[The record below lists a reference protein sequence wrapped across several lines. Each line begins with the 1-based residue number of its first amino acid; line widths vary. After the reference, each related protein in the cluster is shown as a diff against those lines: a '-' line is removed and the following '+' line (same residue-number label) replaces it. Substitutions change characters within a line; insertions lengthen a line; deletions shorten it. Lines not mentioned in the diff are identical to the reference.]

1 MTDIIFNSH
10 DYATLLADAER
21 LGFTQTD
28 AEGNVTIVT
37 NGSLGDNG
45 GWFLNIV
52 GTVYEPVTPPINPDD
67 PVPPPVPREGYW
79 GRLRLNGDTS
89 GVPPFDPSITQY
101 VYSAEL
107 GGWTDDG
114 VTVAPEWVGQIGM
127 IA

>member
-1 MTDIIFNSH
+1 MTDIVFRSP
-10 DYATLLADAER
+10 DYETILADAER
-21 LGFTQTD
+21 LGFTYVD
-28 AEGNVTIVT
+28 AQGKTQIQV
-37 NGSLGDNG
+37 NGSLGGTG
-45 GWFLNIV
+45 GYFLNLV
-52 GTVYEPVTPPINPDD
+52 GDVYEPIVGPIDPENPPNPVKRD
-67 PVPPPVPREGYW
+67 GFF

>member
-1 MTDIIFNSH
+1 LDIIFNSH
-10 DYATLLADAER
+10 TYEALLADAER

-28 AEGNVTIVT
+28 AEGNVTIIT
-37 NGSLGDNG
+37 NGSLGGTG
-45 GWFLNIV
+45 GWFLNLV
-52 GTVYEPVTPPINPDD
+52 GDVYEPIVGPIDPENPPTP
-67 PVPPPVPREGYW
+67 VKREGYF

-101 VYSAEL
+101 VYNAEL

-114 VTVAPEWVGQIGM
+114 VTVAPDWVGTIGM